1 MCQETKA
8 LKKARDKARE
18 ADRLKSAFVH
28 NTTDQLV
35 EPVNAI
41 ASAVSV
47 IQENSNNLD
56 QIDVVQLTTGIADNT
71 KKVTSLLDKIIE
83 VSVNRTTAE
92 NETTE
97 SNS

>member
-1 MCQETKA
+1 
-8 LKKARDKARE
+8 
-18 ADRLKSAFVH
+18 
-28 NTTDQLV
+28 V